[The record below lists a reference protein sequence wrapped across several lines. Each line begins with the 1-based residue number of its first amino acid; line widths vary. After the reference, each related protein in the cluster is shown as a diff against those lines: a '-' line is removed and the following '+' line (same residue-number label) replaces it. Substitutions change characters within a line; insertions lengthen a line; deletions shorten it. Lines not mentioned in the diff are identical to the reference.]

1 MVRAVSVNE
10 MIRSQKP
17 DQGALSALVG
27 LLAEA
32 PRRDLILVSILML
45 TAALTEGVGIMLL
58 VPILTVTG
66 QSGPPSSELGNL
78 LDGFAL
84 PNSLGLLLC
93 VFVVLIA
100 MRALLQ
106 YVLQQARNQVEYRVV
121 DGLRARCFQR
131 LLSVEWRWLTQSRA
145 SDFSALLIT
154 NIARVGSGLTN
165 VIQLLATSLVAIA
178 YLAIALILSWQTA
191 VVVAVGG
198 LAVIVGFSGLRRRV
212 TALGLDF
219 GLANRAMHQQLQEG
233 VAAIR
238 MTKLTGNEAQQAAAF
253 TSVIETVRH
262 QQLAYSRQSML
273 GQAALQVGGAALL
286 ATIVYIGLELW
297 HVPIP
302 ILLPLLL
309 VSIRLVPMLSALQQ
323 GWHIWLHAVPALAEI
338 RELLVELDQNAEPET
353 SDLGRLTLD
362 QVMTLTGVSLVY
374 AGRTKPA
381 LNAISLTIKA
391 NQTTAI
397 IGASG
402 SGKSSLADVLTGI
415 VEPDQGVFAVDDVP
429 IAGAVRR
436 QWRRSVAYVQQDA
449 FLFHASVRDNLL
461 WANPHASDAELGCA
475 LTAAAAD
482 FVFVLPDGVNTVVG
496 DGGVRLSG
504 GERQRIALARALLST
519 PTLLVL
525 DEATSALDPANEAA
539 IRRAIADLHG
549 NMTIILIGHR
559 LAMLDQ
565 ADQVI
570 ELRDGRIA
578 FQGAPANARTRTEV
592 NA

>member
-1 MVRAVSVNE
+1 M
-10 MIRSQKP
+10 
-17 DQGALSALVG
+17 LVC
-27 LLAEA
+27 
-32 PRRDLILVSILML
+32 ILML
-45 TAALTEGVGIMLL
+45 IAALTEGVGIMLL

-66 QSGPPSSELGNL
+66 QAGRPSSALGNV
-78 LDGFAL
+78 LDSFPL
-84 PNSLGLLLC
+84 PPSLGLLLC

-106 YVLQQARNQVEYRVV
+106 YALQQARSQVEFEVV
-121 DGLRARCFQR
+121 DGLRAQCFQR
-131 LLSVEWRWLTQSRA
+131 LLSVEWRWMTQARA

-154 NIARVGSGLTN
+154 NISRVGSGLTS

-191 VVVAVGG
+191 LVVAVGG
-198 LAVIVGFSGLRRRV
+198 FAVIVGFSGLRRRV
-212 TALGLDF
+212 TELGLDF

-238 MTKLTGNEAQQAAAF
+238 MTKLTGNEGQQSVAF
-253 TSVIETVRH
+253 ATVTEAVRR

-273 GQAALQVGGAALL
+273 GQSTLQVGGAALL
-286 ATIVYIGLELW
+286 ATIVYIGLAVW

-309 VSIRLVPMLSALQQ
+309 VSIRLVPMLGALQQ

-338 RELLVELDQNAEPET
+338 RALLVELEQNAEPET
-353 SDLGRLTLD
+353 ADLRRLTLTQAIKLND
-362 QVMTLTGVSLVY
+362 VSLIY
-374 AGRTKPA
+374 AGRTTPA
-381 LNAISLTIKA
+381 LDAISLTIAA

-415 VEPDQGVFAVDDVP
+415 IEPDQGIFSVDDAP
-429 IAGAVRR
+429 IAGVSRR

-461 WANPHASDAELGCA
+461 WASPQAGEAELNGA

-482 FVFVLPDGVNTVVG
+482 FVFALPDGLNTVVG

-570 ELRDGRIA
+570 ELRDGQIMSRGILSDA
-578 FQGAPANARTRTEV
+578 GKRAEV